1 LTNKQRQRTMSLR
14 EADYQTLREFVLQY
28 EEAEQLDGEG
38 NEAADNIA
46 QFLVEYRRRGGLR
59 P

>member
-1 LTNKQRQRTMSLR
+1 MSLR